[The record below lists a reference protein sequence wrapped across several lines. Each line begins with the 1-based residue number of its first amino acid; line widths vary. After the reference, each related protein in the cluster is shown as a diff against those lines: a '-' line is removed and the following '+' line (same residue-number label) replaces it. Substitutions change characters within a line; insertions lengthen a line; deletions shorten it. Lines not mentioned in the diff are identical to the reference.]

1 MNNFKLYLLI
11 YELKGMAYSM
21 IQFAEQQP
29 DYHPLLDDIQAKIDE
44 LVELV
49 KEGEGKVA
57 TTE

>member
-1 MNNFKLYLLI
+1 
-11 YELKGMAYSM
+11 MAYSM

-29 DYHPLLDDIQAKIDE
+29 DYHPLLDDIQ

-49 KEGEGKVA
+49 QEGEGKIAA